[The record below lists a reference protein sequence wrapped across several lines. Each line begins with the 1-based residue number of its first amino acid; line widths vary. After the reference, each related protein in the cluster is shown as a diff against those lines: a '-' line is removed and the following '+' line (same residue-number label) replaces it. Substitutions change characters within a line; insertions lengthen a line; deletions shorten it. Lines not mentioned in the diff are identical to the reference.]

1 MKVNIKLKGIKTKE
15 KEKMKSFEI
24 VGRVHTHTHTQANLE
39 NIKINKVKRNF
50 SLYINVY
57 KTDQLVI

>member
-1 MKVNIKLKGIKTKE
+1 
-15 KEKMKSFEI
+15 MKSFEI

-39 NIKINKVKRNF
+39 NEKTNKVKINF